1 MNSLEAGG
9 LEEGLMPLTFAT
21 LPRVLRA
28 GSIRMLPVAL
38 VLVAL
43 AAAPRSALA
52 AGTTRHDLAGLIP
65 TLNRICSDL
74 ARSREELR
82 TGMLDADQF
91 SQRVLA
97 LFVDADSM
105 REIVEATPP
114 AARLVGGPFFAA
126 DHSLRYLID
135 SLRENYLGIAGGN
148 GLDFVAADQALQ
160 AAEAWR
166 SGIVTVAA
174 SADSRGVDIGAP

>member
-1 MNSLEAGG
+1 MSR
-9 LEEGLMPLTFAT
+9 PFAT
-21 LPRVLRA
+21 LPRSIRA
-28 GSIRMLPVAL
+28 GSIRSLPVAL
-38 VLVAL
+38 AILVF
-43 AAAPRSALA
+43 AAPPCSARDA
-52 AGTTRHDLAGLIP
+52 TRPDLAGLIP

-74 ARSREELR
+74 SRSREELR

-91 SQRVLA
+91 SERVLA

-105 REIVEATPP
+105 REVVEATPP

-135 SLRENYLGIAGGN
+135 SLRDNYVGIMAGN
-148 GLDFVAADQALQ
+148 GVDFAAADRALQ

-166 SGIVTVAA
+166 SEIVGVTAGTE
-174 SADSRGVDIGAP
+174 SRGVDLGTP